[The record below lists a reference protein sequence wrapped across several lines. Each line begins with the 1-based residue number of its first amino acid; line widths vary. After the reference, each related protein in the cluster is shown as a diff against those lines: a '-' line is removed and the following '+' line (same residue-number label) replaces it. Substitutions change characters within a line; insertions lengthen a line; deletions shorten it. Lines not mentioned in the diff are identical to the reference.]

1 MLIRMKRATTVSVM
15 VALLVPTCAFS
26 AGAKGMAAFK
36 AGNYSAA
43 IRMLRPEAEA
53 GDPEAQLYLA
63 YALRFSLPKSPGEY
77 SANPSET
84 DPAQQE
90 IHRWIEKSAQQGY
103 GQALYEYALDFDLG
117 AGVAADFGQ
126 ALAWM
131 QKAFDQGERAAIEK
145 LESWY
150 DSGHIVAP
158 SYAKFKELQALEREH
173 NPDAAARTDKF
184 VQIAKAASNYTRAA
198 DALLHPNDVAAAE
211 AGDPDAAMRLGDA
224 ATYVEDPAKPDCV
237 AAAKWYLRAG
247 DAGNPD
253 GYRKLAEQY
262 YRGHCQQQD
271 FARARELN
279 TKAAEGGQ
287 IVAVYDLA
295 EMHLFGHGL
304 AAPDYE
310 TAYQWLGVLSTL
322 DPNWLRHEPA
332 MLTITRRNLSAEQM
346 RALDARVAAQAPA
359 IVAVRNRVRE
369 KITRREIK
377 SNGDRSKPG
386 EWSYALAMLDETG
399 RCARN
404 VREFCDHVPFR
415 AVLEIRNPEPTTLA
429 CNFALVVQKL
439 GDKEPTKYERRYILL
454 PQDSMT
460 PNFGFVAGHIDVEN
474 SGLNC
479 ERVAQPS
486 LESGTC
492 SIRPLPGTSF
502 QDFIDKIPKKRRVAG
517 RVTLGLIFSEQ
528 RGKPSEVVVK
538 SSSGNTELDGAAQA
552 YARATSFLANCFGP
566 AIPMAMGVD

>member
-1 MLIRMKRATTVSVM
+1 M
-15 VALLVPTCAFS
+15 VALLIPTCAFG

-36 AGNYSAA
+36 SGNYAAA
-43 IRMLRPEAEA
+43 IRALRPEAEA
-53 GDPEAQLYLA
+53 GDAEAQLYLA
-63 YALRFSLPKSPGEY
+63 YALRFSLPDSPGEH

-90 IHRWIEKSAQQGY
+90 VHRWIEKAAQQGH
-103 GQALYEYALDFDLG
+103 GQAQYECALDFDKG

-131 QKAFDQGERAAIEK
+131 QKAFDQGERAAIGK

-158 SYAKFKELQALEREH
+158 SYAKFKEFQALGRAQ
-173 NPDAAARTDKF
+173 NPDDAARTDRF
-184 VQIAKAASNYTRAA
+184 VQIAKAVSKYTRSA
-198 DALLHPNDVAAAE
+198 DAMLHANDAAAAE

-247 DAGNPD
+247 DAGDPD
-253 GYRKLAEQY
+253 GYRKLAVQH

-279 TKAAEGGQ
+279 TKAAEGGD

-295 EMHLFGHGL
+295 EMHFFGHGL
-304 AAPDYE
+304 AAPDYA

-322 DPNWLRHEPA
+322 DPKWLQHEPA
-332 MLTITRRNLSAEQM
+332 MLSIVKRNLSAEQM
-346 RALDARVAAQAPA
+346 SALDARVAAQAPA
-359 IVAVRNRVRE
+359 IVAMRNRERE
-369 KITRREIK
+369 KVTRREIK
-377 SNGDRSKPG
+377 SGGDRSKPG
-386 EWSYALAMLDETG
+386 EWSYALAMLDESG
-399 RCARN
+399 SCARN
-404 VREFCDHVPFR
+404 VRGFCDHVPFR
-415 AVLEIRNPEPTTLA
+415 TVLEIRNPEATTLA
-429 CNFALVVQKL
+429 CDFALVAQKL
-439 GDKEPTKYERRYILL
+439 GDKEPTKYERRYILF
-454 PQDSMT
+454 PNDSMA

-492 SIRPLPGTSF
+492 AIRTLPGTSF
-502 QDFIDKIPKKRRVAG
+502 QDFFDKIPKKKRAAG
-517 RVTLGLIFSEQ
+517 RVTLGLIFAEQ
-528 RGKPSEVVVK
+528 RGRPREVVVK
-538 SSSGNTELDGAAQA
+538 ESSGNTDLDAAAQA
-552 YARATSFLANCFGP
+552 YARATSYLANCFGP
-566 AIPMAMGVD
+566 AIPMAVKVD